1 MERTESHILMVD
13 DSADDQGFA
22 REALRRVA
30 PGCVLHAVGDGYE
43 AVEFLR
49 RRGRFASAPRPD
61 LILCDLYL
69 PSMSG
74 AELIAEVKSD
84 PGLKLI
90 PLLVFTASR
99 DKADIAA
106 AYGLN
111 ANGVMVKPVGAE
123 ALERA
128 LGAVTRFWLESATLP
143 PALGTAPTP
152 LPAPAGPRGEVSVLL
167 LEDHESYRE
176 LLAFALRVDR
186 AERFHVTQVS
196 SVADAVGALQARR
209 YDVVLA
215 DLSLPDGD
223 KLQGLER
230 LRTAAPDVPI
240 VVLTSLDDDEIA
252 IKALKL
258 GVQDYLRKGEVQ
270 GPEVARALRYAL
282 ERHRLEGRVRDA
294 ERLAVVGRVAT
305 GVAHDF
311 NNMMTVVRTATAALR
326 SAVDDDALRLLDD
339 IEMATERAAA
349 LTRQLTSFSRH
360 HVRLTAAL
368 DLNEVVQGLERLV
381 AWTVGRGVKVTV
393 EARDA
398 NPRALIE
405 RSVVEQ
411 ALVNLV
417 VNARDAMPDGGSLTV
432 GVERVTLSA
441 GDAVAL
447 HPEARPGR
455 YVRLWVRDTGE
466 GIAPEVLPRIFEPF
480 FSTRGPTRGTG
491 LGLVIVRNVA
501 AQHRGWVTVDST
513 VGEGTT
519 FSIYLP
525 RLDEGSPQTPPP
537 PPGAAPP
544 DDVG

>member
-128 LGAVTRFWLESATLP
+128 LGAVTRFWLESAPLP

-294 ERLAVVGRVAT
+294 ERLAVVGRLAT
-305 GVAHDF
+305 GVALAF
-311 NNMMTVVRTATAALR
+311 KNMITLVRTATAALR